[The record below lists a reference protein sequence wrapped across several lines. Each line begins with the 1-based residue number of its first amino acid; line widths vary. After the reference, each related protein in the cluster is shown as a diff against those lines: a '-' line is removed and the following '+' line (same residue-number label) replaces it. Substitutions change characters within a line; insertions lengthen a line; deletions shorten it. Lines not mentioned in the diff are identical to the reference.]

1 MCVAH
6 ISVNSKKEHGMIVHV
21 RVNGQDRDLV
31 VQPNESLMSA
41 LRRAG
46 YYSVKHG
53 CETGECGAC
62 GVLMKVAQG
71 SERSDPSTPFAMVNT
86 CVTLAAQAQD
96 AEIVTVESMGDRKG
110 LSVLQQCFIDNGAI
124 QCGYCTPAQLLAAK
138 ALLDRNTHPTEDD
151 VRAAIDGVLC
161 RCTGYV
167 KPVQAVLNAAAIL
180 RGESPNDLPASFK
193 RVIPPAPAQDA
204 PAGAQQGSGMFRQD
218 IGDVTWSG
226 PGGTGNSG
234 ETSPAQTDTQTQTL
248 TATLA
253 PFMVAPEPQTQ
264 VVGKAE
270 RKVDAAK
277 LAQGKPAFVDDAPL
291 PGMLH
296 AAMLTSPH
304 AHARIRD
311 IHTEKAKALPGV
323 HAVLTYKDVPRV
335 IYASGGQSYP
345 NPPPWDQVSLDNKVR
360 HVGDRVAVVA
370 AETFEI
376 AQCACELIEVDYDV
390 LPAVFDPDEAM
401 SGQAPVIHDEPD
413 AKSIRD
419 ASRNVVCRVYAQ
431 VGDVKRA
438 FDECDFVIEREY
450 YVPQHQQASI
460 EPHIVMTWWDE
471 DDRLVIRTSTQ
482 VPFHV
487 RRMVAPLIGL
497 PVKKIRVVKPRV
509 GGGFGGKQE
518 MLIED
523 LCAHLTLATGRPVR
537 FEYTREQ
544 EFTSSRSR
552 HPQRIVFKAGFRYE
566 NAERRT
572 QSAERKTENGEQ
584 SEIRNPKSEI
594 PVLHAL
600 RQYVLGNTGA
610 YGTHGLTVQ
619 TVSGLRG
626 MSHYRVDNGEFEC
639 DVVYTNIPTP
649 GAFRG
654 YGAPQAEFAIECL
667 MEEAAHLMDV
677 DPIELRRK
685 NWHRAGDPLPFAK
698 ALGEAREGFDQVIKS
713 CGLEECFAQALAAIG
728 WEQRNEFGGKDLV
741 FDPQRPSVRRGIGV
755 AMAMHGTAIAGLD
768 MGAASIKMND
778 DGSFNCLVGGTDIG
792 TGSDTIVGQIVAETL
807 GVPLD
812 DVIMYSS
819 DTDFTPFDT
828 GAYASSTTYITGGAA
843 LKAAEQIREQI
854 REVAVEMF
862 NSGKGTL
869 TDDAGR
875 MTNQTSNVIR
885 HEDIL
890 LRDRKAIAPDGRELT
905 LEQVALFATH
915 TENQHQIMA
924 TASHMTYD
932 SPPPFG
938 CQVAEV
944 EVDTD
949 TGEIT
954 VKKLVMAVDCGV
966 AINPATA
973 SGQIEG
979 GNLQA
984 LGYAHSEEMTYDAT
998 GNLHQRRFGQYRIY
1012 SADETPAMQAI
1023 LIQTYEPSGP
1033 YGAKAVAEIPM
1044 DGVAPAV
1051 VNAVHHATGAHF
1063 YQIPLTPE
1071 RVWRGL
1077 KGKPDGSWLIK
1088 A

>member
-1 MCVAH
+1 MKFRPA
-6 ISVNSKKEHGMIVHV
+6 
-21 RVNGQDRDLV
+21 
-31 VQPNESLMSA
+31 QPAEEVDA
-41 LRRAG
+41 
-46 YYSVKHG
+46 
-53 CETGECGAC
+53 
-62 GVLMKVAQG
+62 VAQPA
-71 SERSDPSTPFAMVNT
+71 SFCMVNT

-96 AEIVTVESMGDRKG
+96 AEVVTVESMGDRKG
-110 LSVLQQCFIDNGAI
+110 LSTIQQCFIDNGAI
-124 QCGYCTPAQLLAAK
+124 QCGYCTPAQMLAAK
-138 ALLDRNTHPTEDD
+138 ALLDGNANPSEDQ
-151 VRAAIDGVLC
+151 VRDAIGGVLC

-167 KPVQAVLNAAAIL
+167 KPVQAVMIAAAIM
-180 RGESPNDLPASFK
+180 RGESPDDLPAPFK
-193 RVIPPAPAQDA
+193 RVIAPPPAPSQNA
-204 PAGAQQGSGMFRQD
+204 PEGAQQGSGMFRQD
-218 IGDVTWSG
+218 IGDVNWSNA
-226 PGGTGNSG
+226 GGTGNSG
-234 ETSPAQTDTQTQTL
+234 EQSQAQTETQTQTM

-270 RKVDAAK
+270 KKVDAAK
-277 LAQGKPAFVDDAPL
+277 LAQGKPAFVDDAPM
-291 PGMLH
+291 PGMLY

-311 IHTEKAKALPGV
+311 INTERAKALPGV

-345 NPPPWDQVSLDNKVR
+345 NPPPWDQVSLDSKVR

-376 AQCACELIEVDYDV
+376 AKRACELIEVDYEV
-390 LPAVFDPDEAM
+390 LPAVFDPDDAM
-401 SGQAPVIHDEPD
+401 SGNAPVIHDEPD
-413 AKSIRD
+413 AKGIKD
-419 ASRNVVCRVYAQ
+419 ASRNIVTRAYAK
-431 VGDVKRA
+431 VGDMDKA
-438 FDECDFVIEREY
+438 WAESDFVIEREY
-450 YVPQHQQASI
+450 YVPQQQQAHI
-460 EPHIVMTWWDE
+460 EPHIVMSWWDE

-552 HPQRIVFKAGFRYE
+552 HPQRIVFKAGFKHDP
-566 NAERRT
+566 AGG
-572 QSAERKTENGEQ
+572 A
-584 SEIRNPKSEI
+584 

-600 RQYVLGNTGA
+600 RHYVLGNTGA

-626 MSHYRVDNGEFEC
+626 MSQYRVPNGEFVC
-639 DVVYTNIPTP
+639 DVVYTNLPTP

-654 YGAPQAEFAIECL
+654 YGAPQAEFAVECL
-667 MEEAAHLMDV
+667 MEEAAQLMNV
-677 DPIELRRK
+677 DSIELRRK
-685 NWHRAGDPLPFAK
+685 NWPQVGDPLPFAK
-698 ALGEAREGFDQVIKS
+698 ALGEAREGFDQIIKT

-728 WEQRNEFGGKDLV
+728 WDQRNEYAGKDLV
-741 FDPQRPSVRRGIGV
+741 IDPKRPSVRRGIGV

-792 TGSDTIVGQIVAETL
+792 TGSDTVVGQIAAETL
-807 GVPLD
+807 GVPLED
-812 DVIMYSS
+812 IIMYSS

-828 GAYASSTTYITGGAA
+828 GAYASSTTFITGGAA
-843 LKAAEQIREQI
+843 KKAAEQVREQI
-854 REVAVEMF
+854 KEVASEMF
-862 NSGKGTL
+862 GQGKRNENGLLIADNNKTPVL
-869 TDDAGR
+869 S
-875 MTNQTSNVIR
+875 TSIV
-885 HEDIL
+885 
-890 LRDRKAIAPDGRELT
+890 LRDRKAYAPDGRELT

-924 TASHMTYD
+924 TASHMSYD

-938 CQVAEV
+938 CQAAEV
-944 EVDTD
+944 EVDID
-949 TGEIT
+949 TGEVT

-979 GNLQA
+979 GNMQA
-984 LGYAHSEEMTYDAT
+984 CGYAHCEEMTYDES
-998 GNLHQRRFGQYRIY
+998 GSVHQRRLGQYRIY
-1012 SADETPAMQAI
+1012 SAEETPALQSI

-1044 DGVAPAV
+1044 DGVAPAIT
-1051 VNAVHHATGAHF
+1051 NAVHHATGVRF

-1077 KGKPDGSWLIK
+1077 HGKPDGSWLIK